1 MGIIVDLVII
11 FLILLSTFLGYKKG
25 LIALGIQLI
34 AFVVSLTITFI
45 LYKPIGNLIINATSI
60 DEKLQQTIEV
70 NLSNFLSE
78 NNENGTENMLIENVE
93 EGMLPET
100 SRILA
105 INIIYIV
112 TMLVLFI
119 ISRICLLL
127 IKSMSDFI
135 TNLPIIKQ
143 FNKVGGTLYG
153 LLRGFVACYVVLM
166 IVNLIIIFNPKSFL
180 TDIID
185 KSYLSKS
192 LISYN
197 ILSSIN
203 INK

>member
-70 NLSNFLSE
+70 ELSNFLSE
-78 NNENGTENMLIENVE
+78 NNENVTENILIENVE

-100 SRILA
+100 SKVLA

-135 TNLPIIKQ
+135 TKLPIIKQ
-143 FNKVGGTLYG
+143 CNKIGGTLYG
-153 LLRGFVACYVVLM
+153 LLRGFVVCYVVLM
-166 IVNLIIIFNPKSFL
+166 IINLIIIFNPKSFFM
-180 TDIID
+180 DIID